1 MHNDAAESQ
10 LLSIAES
17 ISDRQP
23 VNWDDLSREIPAD
36 QAAIVEQLRLVE
48 SVARLGEDTPETWGP
63 YTIAGEI
70 GRGAFGTVYR
80 AFDTE
85 LHRDV
90 ALKVIRPM
98 FPGAPFDPEHALD
111 EARRLARVNHANVVR
126 VYRADRA
133 GDEVG
138 MAMELIAGD
147 TLAALVKQRGPFS
160 ADEAALIG
168 MDLCRALAAVHGA
181 GTLHGDIKAHNVM
194 RGAGGRI
201 TLTDFGTSKD
211 LSREQRRLGGDFAGT
226 PLYLAPEV
234 FRGEARTLASDI
246 YSLGVLLFYLVSGTY
261 PVDGST
267 RTEVGRHHDDG
278 GARRL
283 LRDVRPDLPN
293 DFVRVVEQALADD
306 PRARYASA
314 GAFEAALNGVLS
326 HRPATPLF
334 PRKPVLVLA
343 GVLVLAAIVALVAP
357 WRSGIGRGAV
367 GSAAASAGTPAPA
380 ADGSYLV
387 DAAVYREV
395 NGVDEK
401 LAPGARLKL
410 GDRLALHLQTSVSA
424 FVYVVNEDEK
434 GDSYLLFP
442 IKGRTD
448 ANPLPGGTRHR
459 LPGTRVNER
468 LSWRVTSEGVR
479 EHFLI
484 FVSPQPSPM
493 FDRLFAALP
502 PPEPDAPL
510 AVKIPPAAVET
521 LRGVGGLVSTTV
533 HADQGIRH
541 IPDYS
546 TALPPSEET
555 ARGLWVRQIAFDNP
569 VLR

>member
-1 MHNDAAESQ
+1 MHEDATESQ
-10 LLSIAES
+10 LLSIAGS

-23 VNWDDLSREIPAD
+23 VNWDDLTRDVPAD
-36 QAAIVEQLRLVE
+36 QAAIVEQLRFVE

-63 YTIAGEI
+63 YAIAGEI

-80 AFDTE
+80 AFDPE

-90 ALKVIRPM
+90 ALKVIRPVH
-98 FPGAPFDPEHALD
+98 PGAPFDPEHALD
-111 EARRLARVNHANVVR
+111 EARRLARVSHDNVVR

-138 MAMELIAGD
+138 MAMELISGD
-147 TLAALVKQRGPFS
+147 TLAALVKQRGPFG
-160 ADEAALIG
+160 ANEAALIG
-168 MDLCRALAAVHGA
+168 RDLCRALAAVHGA
-181 GTLHGDIKAHNVM
+181 GTLHGDVKAHNVM

-211 LSREQRRLGGDFAGT
+211 LSREQRRVGGDFAGT

-234 FRGEARTLASDI
+234 FRGEPRTVASDV
-246 YSLGVLLFYLVSGTY
+246 YSLGVLLFYLVTGTY

-267 RTEVGRHHDDG
+267 RTEVGRRHDEH

-283 LRDVRPDLPN
+283 LRDVRPDLPD

-314 GAFEAALNGVLS
+314 GAFEAALNGVVS
-326 HRPATPLF
+326 RAPAQRPF
-334 PRKPVLVLA
+334 SRKPVLVFA

-357 WRSGIGRGAV
+357 WRNDIGRTSAG
-367 GSAAASAGTPAPA
+367 AAAPATPSPSPA
-380 ADGSYLV
+380 VDGSYLV

-401 LAPGARLKL
+401 LAPGARVKL

-424 FVYVVNEDEK
+424 FVYVVNEDEM

-448 ANPLPGGTRHR
+448 DNPLPGNARHR
-459 LPGTRVNER
+459 LPGTRLNER
-468 LSWRVTSEGVR
+468 LSWRVTSEGIR

-484 FVSPQPSPM
+484 FVSPKPEPM
-493 FDRLFAALP
+493 FDRLFASLP
-502 PPEPDAPL
+502 PPAPDAPL
-510 AVKIPPAAVET
+510 AVKIPPSAVEK

-546 TALPPSEET
+546 TALPVSEET

-569 VLR
+569 VGR